1 MLSTYVLLLLISV
14 VSSWGKYDFY
24 YFASVGVMLL
34 GGGQVYLMLVMD
46 KFYFGMGVELEKGWG
61 DSDIRLMKV
70 LLLATYI
77 FVVLGASFYAYLP
90 G

>member
-1 MLSTYVLLLLISV
+1 
-14 VSSWGKYDFY
+14 
-24 YFASVGVMLL
+24 
-34 GGGQVYLMLVMD
+34 MLVMD